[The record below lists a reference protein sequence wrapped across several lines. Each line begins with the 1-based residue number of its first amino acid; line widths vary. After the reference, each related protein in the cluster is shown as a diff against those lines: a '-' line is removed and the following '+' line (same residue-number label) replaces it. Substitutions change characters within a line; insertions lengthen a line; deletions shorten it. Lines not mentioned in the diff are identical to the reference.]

1 MEPEESGSLTS
12 EYTTKVQQ
20 SKQNGI
26 GTNLDQQNS
35 TESPQINP
43 WTYGQLIYIKEGKNV
58 QWRKDSFQ

>member
-20 SKQNGI
+20 SKQNGT

-43 WTYGQLIYIKEGKNV
+43 
-58 QWRKDSFQ
+58 